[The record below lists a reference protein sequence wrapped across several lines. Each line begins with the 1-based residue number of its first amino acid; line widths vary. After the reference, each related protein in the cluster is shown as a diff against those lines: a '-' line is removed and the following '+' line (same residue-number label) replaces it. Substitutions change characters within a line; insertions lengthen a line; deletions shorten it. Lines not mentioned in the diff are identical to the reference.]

1 MPKRFMHLF
10 IILMTFVSVGCAS
23 KGLKVRG
30 YMEDRPRVDQGPIGN
45 SGFMAGAGSQ
55 QEPIRKTRKVFVV
68 EVQKDDKPKKDKGD
82 IEAVSTSR
90 SASETGV
97 PVSPAD
103 IKNGSYPNINL
114 PTFREQPAKSAD
126 DIQNDASADSGYLTY
141 VVEKDDTL
149 QKIAKKFY
157 DSFGK
162 WPKIYEANKAVIKNP
177 DFVKPGTTLKIPTE

>member
-1 MPKRFMHLF
+1 MPKAKNLI
-10 IILMTFVSVGCAS
+10 IILMVALMSAGCAS

-45 SGFMAGAGSQ
+45 SGFMAGSGSQ

-68 EVQKDDKPKKDKGD
+68 EVQKDAQPPKNSE
-82 IEAVSTSR
+82 IEKVSSSSST
-90 SASETGV
+90 AETNV

-103 IKNGSYPNINL
+103 IKNNSYPNINL
-114 PTFREQPAKSAD
+114 PTFREEPAKSAD
-126 DIQNDASADSGYLTY
+126 EIQNAVSADSGYLTY